1 MKRGQQIKIKMSK
14 IEKIK
19 NLNKIK
25 IKPTHEEVK
34 EAVKTLIKWAGDDP
48 DREGLIETPDRVIK
62 AYGNFFA
69 GYNNDPR
76 EILSKEF
83 QEVDGYDE
91 MIVLKDIRL
100 ESHCEHHLVPFIGTA
115 HIGYIPKNKVV
126 GLSKLARVV
135 EVFSKRL
142 QIQEKLTA
150 QIANSIDEVLQPKG
164 VGVII
169 EASHLCIST
178 RGVHKTD
185 SRMVTSRM
193 LGIFR
198 NNSDTRRE
206 FLNIIGYNKPS
217 V

>member
-62 AYGNFFA
+62 AYENFFA

-178 RGVHKTD
+178 RGIHKTD

>member
-62 AYGNFFA
+62 AYENFFA

-150 QIANSIDEVLQPKG
+150 QIANAIDEVLEPKG

-169 EASHLCIST
+169 EASHLCVST
-178 RGVHKTD
+178 RGIHKQD
-185 SRMVTSRM
+185 STMVTSRM

-198 NNSDTRRE
+198 DNSDTRRE
-206 FLNIIGYNKPS
+206 FLNIIGYNK
-217 V
+217 

>member
-25 IKPTHEEVK
+25 VKPTLEEVK

-62 AYGNFFA
+62 AYENFFA

-115 HIGYIPKNKVV
+115 HIGYIPKDKVV

-135 EVFSKRL
+135 EIFSKRL

-178 RGVHKTD
+178 RGIHKTD

>member
-1 MKRGQQIKIKMSK
+1 MSK

-62 AYGNFFA
+62 AYENFFA

-178 RGVHKTD
+178 RGIHKTD

-206 FLNIIGYNKPS
+206 FMDIIGYSKSPI
-217 V
+217 

>member
-25 IKPTHEEVK
+25 VKPTLEEVK

-62 AYGNFFA
+62 AYENFFA

-135 EVFSKRL
+135 EIFSKRL

-178 RGVHKTD
+178 RGIHKTD

>member
-62 AYGNFFA
+62 AYENFFA

-178 RGVHKTD
+178 RGIHKTD

-206 FLNIIGYNKPS
+206 FLNIIGYNKPP

>member
-19 NLNKIK
+19 NLEKIK
-25 IKPTHEEVK
+25 NKPTKEEAK

-48 DREGLIETPDRVIK
+48 TREGLLETPNRV
-62 AYGNFFA
+62 ARSYQDFFS
-69 GYNNDPR
+69 GYDEDPR
-76 EILSKEF
+76 EILSKKF
-83 QEVDGYDE
+83 REVEGYDE

-100 ESHCEHHLVPFIGTA
+100 ESHCEHHMVPFIGKA
-115 HIGYIPKNKVV
+115 HVGYLPKNKIV

-135 EVFSKRL
+135 ELFSKRL

-150 QIANSIDEVLQPKG
+150 QIANTIDEILKPKG

-169 EASHLCIST
+169 EASHLCIAT
-178 RGVHKTD
+178 RGVRKET

-193 LGIFR
+193 LGLFR
-198 NNSDTRRE
+198 DNSDTRRE
-206 FLNIIGYNKPS
+206 FMDIIGYSKSPI
-217 V
+217 

>member
-19 NLNKIK
+19 NLEKIK
-25 IKPTHEEVK
+25 NKPTKEEAK

-48 DREGLIETPDRVIK
+48 TREGLLETPNRVAK
-62 AYGNFFA
+62 SYQDFFS
-69 GYNNDPR
+69 GYNEDPR
-76 EILSKEF
+76 EILSKKF
-83 QEVDGYDE
+83 REVEGYDE

-100 ESHCEHHLVPFIGTA
+100 ESHCEHHMVPFIGKA
-115 HIGYIPKNKVV
+115 HVGYLPNNKIV

-135 EVFSKRL
+135 ELFSKRL

-150 QIANSIDEVLQPKG
+150 QIANTIDEILKPKG

-169 EASHLCIST
+169 EASHLCIAT
-178 RGVHKTD
+178 RGVRKET

-193 LGIFR
+193 LGLFR
-198 NNSDTRRE
+198 DNSDTRRE
-206 FLNIIGYNKPS
+206 FMDIIGYSKSPI
-217 V
+217 

>member
-62 AYGNFFA
+62 AYENFFA

-83 QEVDGYDE
+83 QEVD
-91 MIVLKDIRL
+91 
-100 ESHCEHHLVPFIGTA
+100 
-115 HIGYIPKNKVV
+115 
-126 GLSKLARVV
+126 
-135 EVFSKRL
+135 
-142 QIQEKLTA
+142 
-150 QIANSIDEVLQPKG
+150 
-164 VGVII
+164 
-169 EASHLCIST
+169 
-178 RGVHKTD
+178 
-185 SRMVTSRM
+185 VTM
-193 LGIFR
+193 
-198 NNSDTRRE
+198 
-206 FLNIIGYNKPS
+206 K
-217 V
+217 